1 VTYAPSVDDGT
12 ANRIGQVTQLW
23 RYPVK
28 SMAGEQIDEGDFGPR
43 GLAGDRGWALRDE
56 VRGGI
61 RGAKKLPGL
70 MELAARYLAE
80 PNGQVGG
87 VPAEITLPDGTTI
100 RTDDPDASALVSKAI
115 GHEVTLWPQLPADAL
130 EHYRRP
136 PPDSPDIDAEL
147 RSIFALE
154 PAEPLPDL
162 SIFPAEI
169 FEYSSPLGTYFDA
182 FPLLLLTDQS
192 LQSLQSRAPESQ
204 IDVRR
209 FRPNLLID
217 AAGDGDFPEQEWVG
231 RRVRVGGATFEVA
244 AGCPRCVMTTLGFAD
259 LPADRRIMRT
269 LVRETAQILGVYAT
283 VVEAGTVRVGDTVA
297 LDA

>member
-1 VTYAPSVDDGT
+1 MEDGT

-28 SMAGEQIDEGDFGPR
+28 SMMGEQIDQGTFGPR

-70 MELAARYLAE
+70 MGLAARYLVE
-80 PNGQVGG
+80 PNGQGG
-87 VPAEITLPDGTTI
+87 SMPAEITLPDGTAFS
-100 RTDDPDASALVSKAI
+100 TDEPDASAIVSKAI

-130 EHYRRP
+130 DHYRRP
-136 PPDSPDIDAEL
+136 PPDSPDIDSEL

-154 PAEPLPDL
+154 PTEPLPDL
-162 SIFPAEI
+162 SIFPSEI

-182 FPLLLLTDQS
+182 FPLLLVTEQS
-192 LQSLQSRAPESQ
+192 LQSLQARAQQSQ

-217 AAGDGDFPEQEWVG
+217 APSGAEFPEQDWVG
-231 RRVRVGGATFEVA
+231 RRIRVGAATFEVA
-244 AGCPRCVMTTLGFAD
+244 AGCPRCVMTTLEFAD
-259 LPADRRIMRT
+259 LPADRSIMRA

-283 VVEAGTVRVGDTVA
+283 VVEAGTVHVGDTVA

>member
-1 VTYAPSVDDGT
+1 MEDGT

-28 SMAGEQIDEGDFGPR
+28 SMMGEQIEEGSFGPQ

-61 RGAKKLPGL
+61 QGAKKLPGL
-70 MELAARYLAE
+70 MDLAARYPAE
-80 PNGQVGG
+80 PDGQGAG
-87 VPAEITLPDGTTI
+87 VLAEITLPDGTTI
-100 RTDDPDASALVSKAI
+100 RSDDPDAGALISKTI

-130 EHYRRP
+130 DHYRRP
-136 PPDSPDIDAEL
+136 PPDSPDLDTEL

-154 PAEPLPDL
+154 PTEPLPDL
-162 SIFPAEI
+162 SIFSEEI
-169 FEYSSPLGTYFDA
+169 FEFSSPLGTYFDA
-182 FPLLLLTDQS
+182 FPALLLTQQS
-192 LQSLQSRAPESQ
+192 LDSLQSRAPESR

-217 AAGDGDFPEQEWVG
+217 APGHGEFPEQAWVG
-231 RRVRVGGATFEVA
+231 RRVRVGEATFEVA

-259 LPADRRIMRT
+259 LPADRSIMRT
-269 LVRETAQILGVYAT
+269 LVRETDQLLGVYAK
-283 VVEAGTVRVGDTVA
+283 VVEAGTIHVGDTVA
-297 LDA
+297 LVA